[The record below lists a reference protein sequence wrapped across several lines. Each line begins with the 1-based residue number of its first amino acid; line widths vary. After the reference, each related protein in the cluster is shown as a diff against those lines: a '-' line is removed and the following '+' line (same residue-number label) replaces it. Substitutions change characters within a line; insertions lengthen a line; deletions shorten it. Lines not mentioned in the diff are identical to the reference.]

1 VLQVKKF
8 ASFAASNVVESA
20 SSTAMGMAVGA
31 VAPSTEAA
39 LVIGPAV
46 MLVFIV
52 FGGLYTNPD
61 DMPKWLK
68 FLPNTSQIKTGCA
81 PLA

>member
-1 VLQVKKF
+1 
-8 ASFAASNVVESA
+8 
-20 SSTAMGMAVGA
+20 MGMAVGA